1 MWYNTIIRNKEYPSL
16 LEHSMT
22 LSPREAGL
30 LSNTDV
36 LGYIQAQNAE
46 INAQAKAEGWQFW
59 TVMAVSLAEDYAN
72 VYEMELEFAR
82 SAYSD
87 THKDWCGCRGYVSD
101 ELTLE
106 QVEAEVAKM
115 AEWAEEEWKAEQEW
129 LAEQKQMERDQ
140 IALGLT
146 DTMACGEDVELEQW
160 EVYEAK
166 AEEVGHGA

>member
-1 MWYNTIIRNKEYPSL
+1 
-16 LEHSMT
+16 MT
-22 LSPREAGL
+22 LSARELSL

-46 INAQAKAEGWQFW
+46 RDAQAKAEGWSFW
-59 TVMAVSLAEDYAN
+59 TNMAEAIASDYTN
-72 VYEMELEFAR
+72 VYELELSFAR
-82 SAYSD
+82 GTYAD
-87 THKDWCGCRGYVSD
+87 VHKDAWGFKGYVSD

-106 QVEAEVAKM
+106 QVEAEIEELSEM
-115 AEWAEEEWKAEQEW
+115 AAEEYKAEQEW

-146 DTMACGEDVELEQW
+146 DSMSCGEEVELEEW

-166 AEEVGHGA
+166 AEEAGH